1 MYVYFFS
8 STNKKKMWEWWSFGS
23 VTFDRFAKSIIEKDH
38 FYLEKTLIYFKTL
51 NLKRK
56 FFHLK
61 SECNSYSCYSPHHTL
76 FKRYNGIPS
85 LVLCCYYCYCC
96 YFSSSLLSSSS
107 SLCVFFFFSCT
118 LLLLFRQILKV
129 TSGKWETFCMFYA
142 TSISLQEKVQ
152 ENFIFGIYDAFSCCL
167 WYKVAVCNN
176 GGKKSLNKEIKYKIR
191 YNDAILEQRSWK
203 KCSFYVLS
211 FVHESVNCKSI

>member
-1 MYVYFFS
+1 
-8 STNKKKMWEWWSFGS
+8 MWEWWSLGS

-61 SECNSYSCYSPHHTL
+61 SECNSYSCYNPHHTP
-76 FKRYNGIPS
+76 FKRHNGIPS
-85 LVLCCYYCYCC
+85 LVLCYYYCYCC
-96 YFSSSLLSSSS
+96 YFSSSLLLSSS
-107 SLCVFFFFSCT
+107 SLCVFFF
-118 LLLLFRQILKV
+118 LLHIIASLSANIKGNF
-129 TSGKWETFCMFYA
+129 GKMRNFLYVLRNFYFITET
-142 TSISLQEKVQ
+142 VQ

-176 GGKKSLNKEIKYKIR
+176 GEKSPWIKK
-191 YNDAILEQRSWK
+191 
-203 KCSFYVLS
+203 
-211 FVHESVNCKSI
+211 